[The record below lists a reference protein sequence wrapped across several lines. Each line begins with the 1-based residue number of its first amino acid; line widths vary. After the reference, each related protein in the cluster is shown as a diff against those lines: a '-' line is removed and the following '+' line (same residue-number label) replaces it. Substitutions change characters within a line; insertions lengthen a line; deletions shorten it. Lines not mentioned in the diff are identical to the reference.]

1 MMPLY
6 NGSHLAEQEGVVVV
20 AINYRLSAFSFSP
33 VKLGGKVL
41 ANNGFKDQREAMRW
55 VRQHIAAFGGDPG
68 SITIFGASAGGFS
81 TTTHVLSRG
90 SSGLFQRAIS
100 ESGDKLK
107 TETLRDALNFT
118 ENLAKLVGCASAA
131 DITCLQQVDTA
142 ILTSAYDSLGSWQA
156 VIDGDVYEDAPL
168 ALIKQGKFNHVPFI
182 NGNTENEGSV
192 FLYPQLR
199 SSATATEARCML
211 EHTFGTDAAKK
222 IIQAYPLA
230 EGIDNRPVL
239 ASILGDW
246 IQHCENG
253 MIAQELAKA
262 GAPLWVYSFKRGM
275 SCSPHLAGS
284 PLPGALHT
292 IGMAYIW
299 NNIGAFLELSN
310 ISSGCQ
316 VAQEDYELAARV
328 SAMWAGFARSGDAGW
343 SRFGPDEQVLKID
356 LSTVSKFDFETGYRR
371 SQCAMLDPIF
381 HFLNTSKAR
390 NRFSSW
396 FSSKPINACMNSP
409 IHT

>member
-211 EHTFGTDAAKK
+211 EHTFGTEAAKK

-239 ASILGDW
+239 ASAWL
-246 IQHCENG
+246 
-253 MIAQELAKA
+253 
-262 GAPLWVYSFKRGM
+262 
-275 SCSPHLAGS
+275 
-284 PLPGALHT
+284 T
-292 IGMAYIW
+292 
-299 NNIGAFLELSN
+299 
-310 ISSGCQ
+310 SGTTS
-316 VAQEDYELAARV
+316 V
-328 SAMWAGFARSGDAGW
+328 
-343 SRFGPDEQVLKID
+343 
-356 LSTVSKFDFETGYRR
+356 
-371 SQCAMLDPIF
+371 
-381 HFLNTSKAR
+381 HFLNLATSRVAARWLRKTTNLQLEFQRCGQVLLVVVMQAGLALVLTSK
-390 NRFSSW
+390 FSKS
-396 FSSKPINACMNSP
+396 I
-409 IHT
+409 